1 MGIFKKKQP
10 KGKNEIENKV
20 LKENI
25 VNAALAQF
33 FYFAVQGANLLRL
46 TITEE
51 LFSTIYREFYY
62 YYYIQRYGYCVIL
75 MYNRHR

>member
-1 MGIFKKKQP
+1 MGIFKNKQP

-51 LFSTIYREFYY
+51 LFSAYVDGLFAAR
-62 YYYIQRYGYCVIL
+62 QQ
-75 MYNRHR
+75 

>member
-33 FYFAVQGANLLRL
+33 FILL
-46 TITEE
+46 
-51 LFSTIYREFYY
+51 FREQIF
-62 YYYIQRYGYCVIL
+62 
-75 MYNRHR
+75 

>member
-25 VNAALAQF
+25 VNVALAQF
-33 FYFAVQGANLLRL
+33 FILL
-46 TITEE
+46 
-51 LFSTIYREFYY
+51 FREQIF
-62 YYYIQRYGYCVIL
+62 
-75 MYNRHR
+75 